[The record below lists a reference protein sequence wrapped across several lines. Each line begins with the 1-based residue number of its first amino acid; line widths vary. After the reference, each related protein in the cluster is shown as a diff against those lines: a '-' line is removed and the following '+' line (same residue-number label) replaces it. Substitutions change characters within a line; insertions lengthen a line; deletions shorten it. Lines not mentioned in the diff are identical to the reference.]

1 MKTVPALIAFLL
13 LAGTA
18 QAEPPHIGYAY
29 PAGGRQG
36 ATFRAMVGG
45 QHLDG
50 STNVFVSGEG
60 VVAEI
65 ARFTRKYEP
74 RRMRNIWN
82 NKRNIIAA
90 IEEKEEQGD
99 DGKELEK
106 LRRRLKQA
114 ERQLAVAELPEGVDI
129 DDWKA
134 VQRAY
139 RIGGKEQFNPQI
151 ADRLRIDVTIA
162 KNAPPGVRELRIY
175 TPKGL
180 SNPIYFQVGTLAETQ
195 EAEPNDDHM
204 APKLQKVPVPSV
216 INGQILPGDIDHFR
230 FRAQK
235 GQSIVVDVGAR
246 KIIPYLADAVP
257 GWFQA
262 VVAIYDEEGR
272 EVAYQDDYKFNPDPV
287 LFFDVPRNGIYTL
300 SIKDSIYRG
309 REDFVYRIALGEL
322 PFITGIFPLGAQQGR
337 EVDIALGGKN
347 LPKTRLTGTLPDSAG
362 NVRHISVK
370 KSGYRSNPMPFAIGD
385 LPEIFEAE
393 PNNTPEEAQPVE
405 RPLIVNGRIQQ
416 VGDVDWFSFPG
427 QQGDT
432 VSIEVFARR
441 LNSPLDSIIALTG
454 PGLEKPVRN
463 DDHVDSSGHLFL
475 GSGLVTHH
483 ADSYLLHELPATG
496 TYRVQIGDTQ
506 AKGGHDYGY
515 RLRITPSA
523 PGFKLCME
531 PSGLQI
537 APGGTAAFSVRALRS
552 DGFDGKIGLEAKN
565 LPPGFTMSQAAIRAG
580 TDTARLTITAP
591 KAISKKAVSPEII
604 GTATIGGQ
612 AVVRPAV
619 PVDNQMQAFLYRH
632 LVPAQE
638 LVLTPV
644 EQPSALVF
652 EVKVPKSGIVELPL
666 GEEVKLYV
674 TGRFRKG
681 ITGAKLKL
689 DHPPE
694 GIVVVKSWI
703 GRKRAKGKTADGK
716 PKYVKGVAVGQIILK
731 AEEPLKPGFETS
743 LVVYAAARKGRE
755 ETHYPAP
762 AIPVKIVASIPKT
775 NPEDARLGF

>member
-1 MKTVPALIAFLL
+1 MKTAPALVACLF
-13 LAGTA
+13 LAGA
-18 QAEPPHIGYAY
+18 AHAEPPHIGYAY
-29 PAGGRQG
+29 PAGGKQG
-36 ATFRAMVGG
+36 STFRVMVGG

-50 STNVFVSGEG
+50 AVRVLVDGGG
-60 VVAEI
+60 VEAEI

-74 RRMRNIWN
+74 RRLRNIWN
-82 NKRNIIAA
+82 NKRNILAA
-90 IEEKEEQGD
+90 IEEKEQAEER

-106 LRRRLKQA
+106 LRRRLGQA
-114 ERQLAVAELPEGVDI
+114 ERQLSVAELPEGVDI

-151 ADRLRIDVTIA
+151 ADRLRIDVTIS
-162 KNAPPGVRELRIY
+162 KNAPPGVRELRVH
-175 TPKGL
+175 TPGGL
-180 SNPIYFQVGTLAETQ
+180 SNPIYFQVGTLDEIQ

-204 APKLQKVPVPSV
+204 APKLQMVPVPSI
-216 INGQILPGDIDHFR
+216 INGQIFPGDIDHFR
-230 FRAQK
+230 FRARR

-262 VVAIYDEEGR
+262 VVALYDEEGR

-287 LFFDVPRNGIYTL
+287 LFFDVPKSGTYTL

-322 PFITGIFPLGAQQGR
+322 PFITAIFPLGAQQGR
-337 EVDIALGGKN
+337 EVDIALAGRN
-347 LPKTRLTGTLPDSAG
+347 LPKSRLSGKLPAAAG

-370 KSGYRSNPMPFAIGD
+370 KSGYRSNSMPFAIGD

-393 PNNTPEEAQPVE
+393 PNNSPEEAQPVE
-405 RPLIVNGRIQQ
+405 RPLVVNGRIQQ
-416 VGDVDWFSFPG
+416 AGDVDWFSF
-427 QQGDT
+427 QGSEGGS
-432 VSIEVFARR
+432 VSIEVVARR
-441 LNSPLDSIIALTG
+441 LNSPLDSLIALSG
-454 PGLEKPVRN
+454 PGLETPVRN

-483 ADSYLLHELPATG
+483 ADSYLLHKLPATG
-496 TYRVQIGDTQ
+496 TYHVRIGDTQ

-515 RLRITPSA
+515 RLRITPA
-523 PGFKLCME
+523 RPGFKLCME

-537 APGGTAAFSVRALRS
+537 APGGTAAFSVRALRT
-552 DGFDGKIGLEAKN
+552 DGFDGKIELGVEN
-565 LPPGFTMSQAAIRAG
+565 LPPGFSASKATIPAG
-580 TDTARLTITAP
+580 ADTARLTITAP
-591 KAISKKAVSPEII
+591 PKIPKKAIIPEIS
-604 GTATIGGQ
+604 GTGEIDGQ
-612 AVVRPAV
+612 SVVRTAV

-638 LVLTPV
+638 LVLAPV
-644 EQPSALVF
+644 EQPSPLVF
-652 EVKVPKSGIVELPL
+652 QVKVPKSGIVELPM
-666 GEEVKLYV
+666 GKEVKLHV

-716 PKYVKGVAVGQIILK
+716 PKYEKGVAHGQITLK
-731 AEEPLKPGFETS
+731 AEAPLKPGFETS
-743 LVVYAAARKGRE
+743 LVVFAAARKGRE
-755 ETHYPAP
+755 ETRYPAP
-762 AIPVKIVASIPKT
+762 AIPVKIVAPRPASG
-775 NPEDARLGF
+775 D